1 MIIFFT
7 SVISR
12 LDLWT
17 ICDEI
22 CCVHSNF
29 HSPEGLY
36 FFTSATDI
44 VHFFFFLFF
53 CKSVFRFSLPLYCT
67 MYIIKRYISN
77 SIQWMVP
84 LWSVFF
90 KSPNVAYVLE
100 NKNLHCVAQCAY
112 LISPISFKCN
122 IFRCSSY
129 DLMHFS
135 MDDDDGSTQP
145 QVLFFFVMTKR
156 FFAIVL

>member
-36 FFTSATDI
+36 FFTSTTDI

-90 KSPNVAYVLE
+90 KSPNVANVLE

-129 DLMHFS
+129 DFMHFS
-135 MDDDDGSTQP
+135 IDDDDGSTQP
-145 QVLFFFVMTKR
+145 QVLFFLVMRKR

>member
-1 MIIFFT
+1 MKSAASILIFIPQRDYIFSHPRQT
-7 SVISR
+7 QFIFSS
-12 LDLWT
+12 
-17 ICDEI
+17 
-22 CCVHSNF
+22 
-29 HSPEGLY
+29 
-36 FFTSATDI
+36 FF
-44 VHFFFFLFF
+44 FF

-90 KSPNVAYVLE
+90 KSPNVAYYVLE
-100 NKNLHCVAQCAY
+100 HKNLHCVAQCAY

-129 DLMHFS
+129 DFMHFS

-145 QVLFFFVMTKR
+145 QVLFFLVMRKR

>member
-53 CKSVFRFSLPLYCT
+53 CKSVFSFSLPLYCT

-129 DLMHFS
+129 DFMHFS

-145 QVLFFFVMTKR
+145 QVLFFLVMRKR

>member
-1 MIIFFT
+1 MKSAASILIFIPQRDYIFSHPRQT
-7 SVISR
+7 QFIFSS
-12 LDLWT
+12 
-17 ICDEI
+17 
-22 CCVHSNF
+22 
-29 HSPEGLY
+29 
-36 FFTSATDI
+36 FF
-44 VHFFFFLFF
+44 FF

-90 KSPNVAYVLE
+90 KSPNVAYYVLE
-100 NKNLHCVAQCAY
+100 HKNLHCVAQCAY

-122 IFRCSSY
+122 IFRSSY
-129 DLMHFS
+129 DFMHFS
-135 MDDDDGSTQP
+135 IDDDDGSTQP
-145 QVLFFFVMTKR
+145 QVLFFLVMRKR

>member
-90 KSPNVAYVLE
+90 KSPNVANVLE

-129 DLMHFS
+129 DFMHFS
-135 MDDDDGSTQP
+135 IDDDDGSTQP
-145 QVLFFFVMTKR
+145 QVLFFLVMRKR